1 MKRRLKISTYINVSM
16 AFVLTVALALFAIV
30 GAVLLRSAAID
41 NTVSSLQVAL
51 QTAYDRMELKD
62 TSEILRISEV
72 LSYENVN
79 GYFASKNEK
88 KLSKVLDR
96 CAPVDMGTP
105 YTVAV
110 DSEGV
115 VLASNAQA
123 VGTEWPLSGLLGT
136 LEAQDEAIT
145 STELIPK
152 EQLSVCYPAFR
163 ENAEIH
169 IDETHSLYDAYVRI
183 VAYPIRSADGA
194 FMGAI
199 IEGYLLNNNQQLL
212 SDFSSI
218 VSDAYLS
225 IGTSDGVR
233 ICSNI
238 QTEDSAFF
246 YPAGTQQMQGLVDA
260 VNDGDTWRGVVT
272 MDDGKVGVVVAG
284 SMKSRTGKIVANL
297 GVGMPVSG
305 IPGMSSSTL
314 ATLTFAFVAILVST
328 ALVGNLLTRIITK
341 PIASLETN
349 ARAVSIGEF
358 PELDSVRNRTILP
371 REFAELADD
380 LYAMAD
386 ALTRENQRLE
396 DTVEKRTEELVTT
409 IAELRETNQY
419 KSQFLANISHE
430 LRTPLN
436 SIIGFSSLLQD
447 GLAGKMNEKQHEYV
461 GIIIQS
467 GNHLLGLI
475 NDLLDLVRIDTNKN
489 KVTYSDI
496 DLRRLVVDTT
506 ATMHPQANAKQQA
519 LTELISLPTGN
530 LVVHW
535 DESKMRQVFINLIAN
550 AIKFTPHGGSITV
563 ACSSTEGEQVEI
575 KVIDNGIGI
584 EDNMKEQVFLA
595 FEQADNSYTRIY
607 EGVGLGLAI
616 TRSIVSLHNG
626 KVWIEDTAGG
636 GTTVHMVLPINAE
649 TPKEKD
655 NAENLGC

>member
-260 VNDGDTWRGVVT
+260 VNDDDTWRGVVT

-409 IAELRETNQY
+409 ITELRETNQY

-496 DLRRLVVDTT
+496 DLRRLIVDTT

-519 LTELISLPTGN
+519 LTELISLPNGD

-535 DESKMRQVFINLIAN
+535 DESKMRQVLINLIAN
-550 AIKFTPHGGSITV
+550 AVKFTPHGGSITV
-563 ACSSTEGEQVEI
+563 TCCSTEGKQVEI

-626 KVWIEDTAGG
+626 TVWIEDTAGG

-655 NAENLGC
+655 DAENLGC